1 MIGLLYLATAA
12 VCGTAAYLHW
22 QKHQKK
28 EVDAKL
34 MKNVSIAAAV
44 LIVVSLIAGS

>member
-1 MIGLLYLATAA
+1 MISLLYLATAA
-12 VCGTAAYLHW
+12 TCGTAAYFHW

-44 LIVVSLIAGS
+44 LLVVSMIASS